1 MHSSF
6 LVLHKVDKLEFL
18 YSLHFENKVDSCQ
31 FHQFK
36 CKTPLRFKTAQQFI
50 GLATISN

>member
-6 LVLHKVDKLEFL
+6 LVLHKVDKLAFFVL
-18 YSLHFENKVDSCQ
+18 DKVDSCQ